1 AGYMQYIEIQNL
13 KVALSGT
20 GADYAAIEF
29 GNGNPGFGHIT
40 FSGNTS
46 IEMEHD
52 GAGSPVAIK
61 VSTGAQTGTPIRFEN
76 LSVVDQSA
84 RTSGD
89 GIRPILM
96 QTQSEISKGLRQMN
110 IDRFFFEQH
119 YAPAHTIMTI
129 EPPFGKLATPFFEST
144 PMSFVGAGGTGASP
158 TTGEYVVVTTPV
170 VVTSTAPWSLKDSA
184 GNLIETVPA
193 TEARTV
199 PLGYRVQFPTG
210 IPSIFA

>member
-1 AGYMQYIEIQNL
+1 
-13 KVALSGT
+13 
-20 GADYAAIEF
+20 
-29 GNGNPGFGHIT
+29 
-40 FSGNTS
+40 
-46 IEMEHD
+46 
-52 GAGSPVAIK
+52 
-61 VSTGAQTGTPIRFEN
+61 
-76 LSVVDQSA
+76 
-84 RTSGD
+84 
-89 GIRPILM
+89 M

-119 YAPAHTIMTI
+119 YAPAHTIVTI
-129 EPPFGKLATPFFEST
+129 EPASGAGACWFVLTIGELAISDEIGKTVTLIDNGNARWMSREQFVRVNGGYKGGVGRVALGNLNPHEYFRVYLGNISGVTPFGKLATPFFEST

-199 PLGYRVQFPTG
+199 PLGYRVQFPAG